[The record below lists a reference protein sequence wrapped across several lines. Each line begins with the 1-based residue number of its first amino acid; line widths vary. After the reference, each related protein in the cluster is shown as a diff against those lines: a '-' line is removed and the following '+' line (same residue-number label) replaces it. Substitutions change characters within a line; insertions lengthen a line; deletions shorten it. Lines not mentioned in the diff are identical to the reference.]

1 MHHLQLLK
9 NVKTASNTDVNPD
22 VNPDTKPDV
31 NSDVKPDTNLDI
43 NPAVKCDLNYAV
55 QSNLTH
61 DVKPELLPISS
72 IEAGCHRQKKSSLET
87 SSSFFPFPITTLSYN
102 FHSISYLYFTYHPNL
117 YHIHI
122 IWIQSILPTILLLM
136 YFLI

>member
-22 VNPDTKPDV
+22 VNPDAKPDV

-72 IEAGCHRQKKSSLET
+72 IEARCHRQKKIIVT
-87 SSSFFPFPITTLSYN
+87 SSSFLPFPITTLSYN
-102 FHSISYLYFTYHPNL
+102 FHSIIYLDFTYHPNL
-117 YHIHI
+117 YHSHST
-122 IWIQSILPTILLLM
+122 WIQSILPTILLLM
-136 YFLI
+136 YFPI